1 MEFISAKENDLSK
14 EYLEFGHVIQ
24 PVENIDNL
32 NHIRSMFS
40 NWSKDYLQVKENLDE
55 SEMLN
60 SIHSRIDASRLND
73 FRLNLIG
80 RMNQSPAFRQTLFSL
95 AKDTIEAIVGN
106 ELVMQARV
114 NLSIQL
120 PNDDSSLLHTHAD
133 TWSGDSPFEAV
144 LWLPLVDVYQ
154 TKSMFLLPPLA
165 SKKLKDD
172 FKNLAGVSSE
182 SLFENI
188 RKEVEWMK
196 VNYGNFLLFNQ
207 TLPHGN
213 RVNEEPDTR
222 WSLNCRFKS
231 VFSPYG
237 DKKLGEFFQ
246 PISLKAASR
255 VGLGY
260 DFPCT

>member
-1 MEFISAKENDLSK
+1 
-14 EYLEFGHVIQ
+14 
-24 PVENIDNL
+24 
-32 NHIRSMFS
+32 
-40 NWSKDYLQVKENLDE
+40 
-55 SEMLN
+55 
-60 SIHSRIDASRLND
+60 
-73 FRLNLIG
+73 
-80 RMNQSPAFRQTLFSL
+80 MNESPAFRQTLFSL

-165 SKKLKDD
+165 SKKLNDD
-172 FKNLAGVSSE
+172 FKNLAGNSSE
-182 SLFENI
+182 SLFENL

>member
-1 MEFISAKENDLSK
+1 MEFISTKENDLSK

-32 NHIRSMFS
+32 NQIRSMFC

-60 SIHSRIDASRLND
+60 SIHSRVDASRLND
-73 FRLNLIG
+73 FRLHLIG
-80 RMNQSPAFRQTLFSL
+80 RMNESPSFRQILFSL

-165 SKKLKDD
+165 SKKLNDD

-237 DKKLGEFFQ
+237 DKKLGEFFH

-255 VGLGY
+255 IGLGY
-260 DFPCT
+260 DYPSI

>member
-14 EYLEFGHVIQ
+14 KYLEFGHVIQ

-32 NHIRSMFS
+32 NHIRSMFC
-40 NWSKDYLQVKENLDE
+40 NWSRDFLGIKENLDE

-60 SIHSRIDASRLND
+60 SIHYQIDASRLND

-80 RMNQSPAFRQTLFSL
+80 RMNESPGFRQILFSL

-144 LWLPLVDVYQ
+144 LWLPLVDVYE

-165 SKKLKDD
+165 SKKLNDD

-255 VGLGY
+255 IGLNY
-260 DFPCT
+260 ESPST